1 MLLDSRCLRNRL
13 LNDSPTMVYSEGAS
27 TVANT
32 LEAKEVSIGQDVA
45 LGHLKHST
53 PVVAHWKGKPSI
65 VQGPP
70 PGLGERV
77 SQPHIHSGSF
87 QSCYFP
93 GLATDVDG
101 SHSSTGNRVLQTG
114 PDSEAFQRYSNL
126 CALNVMTTLEG
137 GGCDTTVGTTQY
149 MHNHSKK
156 SAFIHCEDSHHAGP
170 STLNDRKRK
179 SANIHTPSST
189 YEMSAETNARRP
201 TINVGR
207 KSISSGVSRATR
219 VARVSGEGYSST
231 HSQAYPIGVLSAQNL
246 EIKTKGE
253 ERWEKKVTIE
263 SGDTTE
269 SEQKDGIGQ

>member
-126 CALNVMTTLEG
+126 CALNVMTTLE
-137 GGCDTTVGTTQY
+137 
-149 MHNHSKK
+149 
-156 SAFIHCEDSHHAGP
+156 DSHHAGP